1 MQVQAVKRDQGW
13 LIRDLPGFEAIK
25 ANYDDQYYKSDQYKE
40 ERGAYLMEK
49 YK

>member
-1 MQVQAVKRDQGW
+1 MTGSS
-13 LIRDLPGFEAIK
+13 
-25 ANYDDQYYKSDQYKE
+25 NYDGDYYKSDQYE